1 MNDRWE
7 LRQMKLQMAATNHVI
22 TGGKSCILCSKDFE
36 YAAIV
41 SGEKNVEDLSSIYKG
56 KVLSNQVV
64 VLKKNIAN
72 NGALNIVDVE
82 ITVRC
87 PHCQSNHRFNQF
99 LTLQS

>member
-1 MNDRWE
+1 MKDRWG
-7 LRQMKLQMAATNHVI
+7 LRQMKVQMASSNHIV
-22 TGGKSCILCSKDFE
+22 TGEKFCILCSKDFE

-56 KVLSNQVV
+56 KVVTNQVV

-72 NGALNIVDVE
+72 NGAFHIIDLE
-82 ITVRC
+82 ITAKC
-87 PHCQSNHRFNQF
+87 PHCESNQRFNQF